1 MYLHLGGDIVVNIK
15 NIISIMDMENTSV
28 SKITREYLSNAEK
41 NKRVINVN
49 FEELPKSYIIT
60 KEKNE
65 IKVYISP
72 ISSVT
77 LLKRGNNNEYFT
89 NNMTF

>member
-49 FEELPKSYIIT
+49 YEELPKSYIIT

-77 LLKRGNNNEYFT
+77 LLKRANNNEYFT

>member
-77 LLKRGNNNEYFT
+77 LLKRANNNEYFT